1 MKKFKFTI
9 QGNIYEVEILN
20 IEDNIADI
28 EVNGSPYQ
36 VEIHKEIKTPK
47 TPKLVWKTVEPSPES
62 DKTKTHKPSDKAA
75 AAGIK
80 APLPGTILEINK
92 NVGDEVKI
100 GDTIL
105 IMEAMKMENNINAD
119 KNGKIKSLKVKV
131 GDSVLEGNVL
141 VEVEK

>member
-20 IEDNIADI
+20 IEDDIADI

-47 TPKLVWKTVEPSPES
+47 TPKLIQKTVEPSPVS
-62 DKTKTHKPSDKAA
+62 DKTKTHKPSDKF
-75 AAGIK
+75 AAGAIK
-80 APLPGTILEINK
+80 APLPGTILEIKK
-92 NVGDEVKI
+92 NVGDEVKV

-105 IMEAMKMENNINAD
+105 VMEAMKMENNINAD
-119 KNGKIKSLKVKV
+119 KTGHIKALKVNV
-131 GDSVLEGNVL
+131 NDSVLEGDIL
-141 VEVEK
+141 VEVGE